1 MKHRP
6 EPDIIRL
13 SNISENRFL
22 TGQTEFGVENESSPQ
37 KTFSSLLFSS
47 LLFSSLLFSS
57 LLFSSAAR
65 AAGEGSGRGP
75 YVQADLAYA
84 YEHITHDYP
93 EPAGAK
99 KGKISTV
106 SDYFRNIR
114 THSIHPRVS
123 VGYDFG
129 GWRIAADYARYR
141 KWNDSKYSVSIKELK
156 ENKGENINVA
166 QYLKTENQENGSFHA
181 VSSLGLSAVYDF
193 KLNDKFKP
201 YIGARVA
208 YGHIRHQH
216 RSVEQETTIVTTYLQ
231 SGKPSPIIRGPTP
244 KPAHQESNSIR
255 RVGLGVIAGVGFDIT
270 PNLTL
275 DAGYRYHNWGRLEN
289 TRFKTHEASLG
300 VRYRF

>member
-1 MKHRP
+1 M
-6 EPDIIRL
+6 
-13 SNISENRFL
+13 SESK
-22 TGQTEFGVENESSPQ
+22 NESSP
-37 KTFSSLLFSS
+37 KKLLFSS

-57 LLFSSAAR
+57 LLFSSAAQ
-65 AAGEGSGRGP
+65 AASEGNGRGP

-84 YEHITHDYP
+84 AERITHDYP
-93 EPAGAK
+93 KPTDPS

-141 KWNDSKYSVSIKELK
+141 KWNNSKYSVNIKELK
-156 ENKGENINVA
+156 NNNKK
-166 QYLKTENQENGSFHA
+166 KTENQENGSFHA

-208 YGHIRHQH
+208 YGHVRHSIDSTKKITAGAGGAGSPV
-216 RSVEQETTIVTTYLQ
+216 R
-231 SGKPSPIIRGPTP
+231 PSYKSTQD
-244 KPAHQESNSIR
+244 AHYQSNSIR

-270 PNLTL
+270 PKLTL
-275 DAGYRYHNWGRLEN
+275 DTGYRYHNWGRLEN

>member
-1 MKHRP
+1 
-6 EPDIIRL
+6 
-13 SNISENRFL
+13 
-22 TGQTEFGVENESSPQ
+22 SPQ

-57 LLFSSAAR
+57 LLFSSLLFSSLLFSSAAQ
-65 AAGEGSGRGP
+65 AASEGNGRGP

-84 YEHITHDYP
+84 AERITHDYP
-93 EPAGAK
+93 EPTDPK

-141 KWNDSKYSVSIKELK
+141 KWNNNKYSVNI
-156 ENKGENINVA
+156 ENVKKHDNGNRIDR
-166 QYLKTENQENGSFHA
+166 KTENQENGTFHA
-181 VSSLGLSAVYDF
+181 VSSLGLSAIYDF
-193 KLNDKFKP
+193 QINDKFKP
-201 YIGARVA
+201 YIGVRVG
-208 YGHIRHQH
+208 YGHVRHGIDSTKKTKNTLTAYH
-216 RSVEQETTIVTTYLQ
+216 GAGTKPTYYDDID
-231 SGKPSPIIRGPTP
+231 SGKNQKNTYRQNRS
-244 KPAHQESNSIR
+244 SR
-255 RVGLGVIAGVGFDIT
+255 RLGFGAMAGVGIDVA
-270 PNLTL
+270 PGLTL

>member
-1 MKHRP
+1 MNPAPK
-6 EPDIIRL
+6 
-13 SNISENRFL
+13 N
-22 TGQTEFGVENESSPQ
+22 
-37 KTFSSLLFSS
+37 FSS

-65 AAGEGSGRGP
+65 AASEDGGRGP

-84 YEHITHDYP
+84 AERITHDYP
-93 EPAGAK
+93 KPTDPS

-141 KWNDSKYSVSIKELK
+141 KWNNSKYSVSIKKLRNRY
-156 ENKGENINVA
+156 NK
-166 QYLKTENQENGSFHA
+166 KTENQENGTFHA
-181 VSSLGLSAVYDF
+181 ASSLGLSAVYDF

-208 YGHIRHQH
+208 YGHVRH
-216 RSVEQETTIVTTYLQ
+216 SIDSTKKTTGFLTTA
-231 SGKPSPIIRGPTP
+231 GARG
-244 KPAHQESNSIR
+244 
-255 RVGLGVIAGVGFDIT
+255 
-270 PNLTL
+270 
-275 DAGYRYHNWGRLEN
+275 
-289 TRFKTHEASLG
+289 
-300 VRYRF
+300 

>member
-1 MKHRP
+1 MNPARKKP
-6 EPDIIRL
+6 
-13 SNISENRFL
+13 
-22 TGQTEFGVENESSPQ
+22 
-37 KTFSSLLFSS
+37 S

-57 LLFSSAAR
+57 LLFSSAAQ
-65 AAGEGSGRGP
+65 AASEDGGRGP

-84 YEHITHDYP
+84 AERITHDYP
-93 EPAGAK
+93 KPTDPS

-141 KWNDSKYSVSIKELK
+141 KWNNSKYSVSIKELK
-156 ENKGENINVA
+156 NNNKK
-166 QYLKTENQENGSFHA
+166 KTENQENGSFHA

-208 YGHIRHQH
+208 YGHVRHSIDSTKKITAGAGGAGSPV
-216 RSVEQETTIVTTYLQ
+216 R
-231 SGKPSPIIRGPTP
+231 PSYKSTQD
-244 KPAHQESNSIR
+244 AHHQSNSIR
-255 RVGLGVIAGVGFDIT
+255 RVGLG
-270 PNLTL
+270 
-275 DAGYRYHNWGRLEN
+275 
-289 TRFKTHEASLG
+289 
-300 VRYRF
+300 

>member
-1 MKHRP
+1 MELICIRP
-6 EPDIIRL
+6 TK
-13 SNISENRFL
+13 N
-22 TGQTEFGVENESSPQ
+22 
-37 KTFSSLLFSS
+37 FSSLLFSS

-65 AAGEGSGRGP
+65 AAGEDHGRGP

-84 YEHITHDYP
+84 YEHITRDYP
-93 EPAGAK
+93 DAAGANQGK
-99 KGKISTV
+99 KISTV

-141 KWNDSKYSVSIKELK
+141 KWNNNKYSVSIKELLRND
-156 ENKGENINVA
+156 NKNSGGKLNIKT
-166 QYLKTENQENGSFHA
+166 QKTEHQENGTFHA

-193 KLNDKFKP
+193 DTGSRFKP
-201 YIGARVA
+201 YAGVRVA
-208 YGHIRHQH
+208 YGHVRHQV
-216 RSVEQETTIVTTYLQ
+216 RSVQQETVAVTTYP
-231 SGKPSPIIRGPTP
+231 KEKNVVPSVTTDGSIS
-244 KPAHQESNSIR
+244 KPAYHESRSISS
-255 RVGLGVIAGVGFDIT
+255 LGFGAVAGVGIDIT
-270 PNLTL
+270 PKLTL

>member
-1 MKHRP
+1 
-6 EPDIIRL
+6 
-13 SNISENRFL
+13 
-22 TGQTEFGVENESSPQ
+22 T
-37 KTFSSLLFSS
+37 FSS

-57 LLFSSAAR
+57 LLFSSAAQ
-65 AAGEGSGRGP
+65 AASEDGGRGP

-93 EPAGAK
+93 EPTAQK

-141 KWNDSKYSVSIKELK
+141 KWNNNKYSVNTKK
-156 ENKGENINVA
+156 VGEKNNGNTNVA
-166 QYLKTENQENGSFHA
+166 QYLKAENQENGTFHA
-181 VSSLGLSAVYDF
+181 ASSLGLSAVYDF
-193 KLNDKFKP
+193 DTGSRFKP
-201 YIGARVA
+201 YAGVRVA
-208 YGHIRHQH
+208 YGHVKHQV
-216 RSVEQETTIVTTYLQ
+216 RSVESETTIVLSTPKGVQTPGRHIQ
-231 SGKPSPIIRGPTP
+231 GPTK
-244 KPAHQESNSIR
+244 KPAHHESRSISS
-255 RVGLGVIAGVGFDIT
+255 LGFGAVAGVGIDIT

-300 VRYRF
+300 MRYRF

>member
-1 MKHRP
+1 MNPARKKP
-6 EPDIIRL
+6 
-13 SNISENRFL
+13 
-22 TGQTEFGVENESSPQ
+22 
-37 KTFSSLLFSS
+37 S

-57 LLFSSAAR
+57 LLFSSAAQ
-65 AAGEGSGRGP
+65 AASEDGGRGP

-84 YEHITHDYP
+84 AERITHDYP
-93 EPAGAK
+93 KPTAQK
-99 KGKISTV
+99 KDTISTV

-141 KWNDSKYSVSIKELK
+141 KWNNSKYSVSIKELK
-156 ENKGENINVA
+156 NNNNNKK
-166 QYLKTENQENGSFHA
+166 KTENQENGSFHA

-208 YGHIRHQH
+208 YGHVRH
-216 RSVEQETTIVTTYLQ
+216 SISTKKTTEFLTVASNRVTVPGTYKV
-231 SGKPSPIIRGPTP
+231 STTP
-244 KPAHQESNSIR
+244 GAHQESDSIR

>member
-1 MKHRP
+1 MQPAKN
-6 EPDIIRL
+6 L
-13 SNISENRFL
+13 
-22 TGQTEFGVENESSPQ
+22 
-37 KTFSSLLFSS
+37 

-57 LLFSSAAR
+57 LLFSSAAQ
-65 AAGEGSGRGP
+65 AASEDGGRGP

-84 YEHITHDYP
+84 YEHITRDYP
-93 EPAGAK
+93 DAAGANQGK
-99 KGKISTV
+99 KISTV

-141 KWNDSKYSVSIKELK
+141 KWNDNKYSVDIKEL
-156 ENKGENINVA
+156 ENKNKNKRD
-166 QYLKTENQENGSFHA
+166 LKTENQENGSFHA

-208 YGHIRHQH
+208 YGHVRHSIDSTKKTAKTLTSSYGNGEPTVYTEENTQNAH
-216 RSVEQETTIVTTYLQ
+216 R
-231 SGKPSPIIRGPTP
+231 
-244 KPAHQESNSIR
+244 ESDSIR

-270 PNLTL
+270 PKLTL

-300 VRYRF
+300 MRYRF

>member
-1 MKHRP
+1 MNPARKKP
-6 EPDIIRL
+6 
-13 SNISENRFL
+13 
-22 TGQTEFGVENESSPQ
+22 
-37 KTFSSLLFSS
+37 S

-65 AAGEGSGRGP
+65 AASEDGGRGP

-84 YEHITHDYP
+84 AERITHDYP
-93 EPAGAK
+93 KPTDPS

-141 KWNDSKYSVSIKELK
+141 KWNNSKYSVSIKELK
-156 ENKGENINVA
+156 NNNKKK
-166 QYLKTENQENGSFHA
+166 KTENQENGSFHA

-208 YGHIRHQH
+208 YGHVRH
-216 RSVEQETTIVTTYLQ
+216 SIDSTKKITA
-231 SGKPSPIIRGPTP
+231 GAGGAGSPVRPFYKSTQD
-244 KPAHQESNSIR
+244 AHHQSNSIR

-270 PNLTL
+270 PKLTL
-275 DAGYRYHNWGRLEN
+275 DTGYRYHNWGRLEN

>member
-1 MKHRP
+1 RKKP
-6 EPDIIRL
+6 
-13 SNISENRFL
+13 
-22 TGQTEFGVENESSPQ
+22 
-37 KTFSSLLFSS
+37 S

-57 LLFSSAAR
+57 LLFSSAAQ
-65 AAGEGSGRGP
+65 AASEDGGRGP

-84 YEHITHDYP
+84 AERITHDYP
-93 EPAGAK
+93 EPTGTK
-99 KGKISTV
+99 KGTISTV

-141 KWNDSKYSVSIKELK
+141 KWNNSKYSVSIKELK
-156 ENKGENINVA
+156 NNNKK
-166 QYLKTENQENGSFHA
+166 KTENQENGSFHA

-208 YGHIRHQH
+208 YGHVRHSIDSTKKITAGAGGAGSPV
-216 RSVEQETTIVTTYLQ
+216 R
-231 SGKPSPIIRGPTP
+231 PSYKSTQD
-244 KPAHQESNSIR
+244 AHHQSNSIR

-270 PNLTL
+270 PKLTL
-275 DAGYRYHNWGRLEN
+275 D
-289 TRFKTHEASLG
+289 
-300 VRYRF
+300 

>member
-1 MKHRP
+1 MNPARKKP
-6 EPDIIRL
+6 SL
-13 SNISENRFL
+13 
-22 TGQTEFGVENESSPQ
+22 
-37 KTFSSLLFSS
+37 FSSLLFSS

-57 LLFSSAAR
+57 LLFPSAAQ
-65 AAGEGSGRGP
+65 AASEGNGRGP

-84 YEHITHDYP
+84 YEHITRDYP
-93 EPAGAK
+93 DAAGANQGK
-99 KGKISTV
+99 KISTV
-106 SDYFRNIR
+106 SDYFKNIR

-141 KWNDSKYSVSIKELK
+141 KWNNNKYSVNI
-156 ENKGENINVA
+156 ENVQKHDNGNRIDR
-166 QYLKTENQENGSFHA
+166 KTENQENGSFHA

-193 KLNDKFKP
+193 RPNDKFKP

-208 YGHIRHQH
+208 YGHVRHSIDSTKKTTEFVTSAGAPGGAPTVYSPHKNTQDDH
-216 RSVEQETTIVTTYLQ
+216 RE
-231 SGKPSPIIRGPTP
+231 GD
-244 KPAHQESNSIR
+244 SIR

-300 VRYRF
+300 MRYRF

>member
-1 MKHRP
+1 MQPAK
-6 EPDIIRL
+6 
-13 SNISENRFL
+13 N
-22 TGQTEFGVENESSPQ
+22 
-37 KTFSSLLFSS
+37 LLFSS

-57 LLFSSAAR
+57 LLFSSAAQ
-65 AAGEGSGRGP
+65 AASEDGGRGP

-84 YEHITHDYP
+84 AERITHDYP
-93 EPAGAK
+93 EATAQK
-99 KGKISTV
+99 KGTTISTV

-141 KWNDSKYSVSIKELK
+141 KWNNSKYSVSIKELK
-156 ENKGENINVA
+156 SKSKSKSKRE
-166 QYLKTENQENGSFHA
+166 LKTVNQENGTFHA

-208 YGHIRHQH
+208 YGHVRH
-216 RSVEQETTIVTTYLQ
+216 SISTKKTTEFLTTASTPDAV
-231 SGKPSPIIRGPTP
+231 SGAYKVSRTP
-244 KPAHQESNSIR
+244 GAHQESNSIR

>member
-1 MKHRP
+1 MQPAK
-6 EPDIIRL
+6 
-13 SNISENRFL
+13 N
-22 TGQTEFGVENESSPQ
+22 
-37 KTFSSLLFSS
+37 LLFSS

-57 LLFSSAAR
+57 LLFSSAAQ
-65 AAGEGSGRGP
+65 AASEGNGRGP

-84 YEHITHDYP
+84 AERITHDYP
-93 EPAGAK
+93 EPTGAK
-99 KGKISTV
+99 KGTTISTV

-141 KWNDSKYSVSIKELK
+141 KWNNSKYSVSIKELK
-156 ENKGENINVA
+156 NNNNNKKK
-166 QYLKTENQENGSFHA
+166 KTENQENGSFHA

-208 YGHIRHQH
+208 YGHVRH
-216 RSVEQETTIVTTYLQ
+216 SISTKKTTEFLTVAGARVTVPGTYKV
-231 SGKPSPIIRGPTP
+231 STTP
-244 KPAHQESNSIR
+244 GAHQESNSIR

-270 PNLTL
+270 P
-275 DAGYRYHNWGRLEN
+275 
-289 TRFKTHEASLG
+289 
-300 VRYRF
+300 

>member
-1 MKHRP
+1 MNPARKKP
-6 EPDIIRL
+6 
-13 SNISENRFL
+13 
-22 TGQTEFGVENESSPQ
+22 
-37 KTFSSLLFSS
+37 SLLFSS
-47 LLFSSLLFSS
+47 LLFSSLLFP
-57 LLFSSAAR
+57 SAAQ
-65 AAGEGSGRGP
+65 AASEGNGRGP

-84 YEHITHDYP
+84 AERITHDYP
-93 EPAGAK
+93 EPTGAK
-99 KGKISTV
+99 KGKLSTV

-114 THSIHPRVS
+114 THSVHPRVS

-141 KWNDSKYSVSIKELK
+141 KWNNSKYSVSIKELK
-156 ENKGENINVA
+156 NNKKKKK
-166 QYLKTENQENGSFHA
+166 KTENQENGSFHA

-208 YGHIRHQH
+208 YGHVRH
-216 RSVEQETTIVTTYLQ
+216 SISTKKTTEFLTTA
-231 SGKPSPIIRGPTP
+231 GSPGVVPGGYKVSTTP
-244 KPAHQESNSIR
+244 GAHQESNSIR

>member
-1 MKHRP
+1 MQPAK
-6 EPDIIRL
+6 
-13 SNISENRFL
+13 N
-22 TGQTEFGVENESSPQ
+22 
-37 KTFSSLLFSS
+37 LLFSS

-57 LLFSSAAR
+57 LLFSSAAQ
-65 AAGEGSGRGP
+65 AASEGNGRGP

-84 YEHITHDYP
+84 AERITHDYP
-93 EPAGAK
+93 EPTGAK

-141 KWNDSKYSVSIKELK
+141 KWNNSKYSVNTKK
-156 ENKGENINVA
+156 VGENKDNKKRITVTR
-166 QYLKTENQENGSFHA
+166 YLKAENQENGTFHA
-181 VSSLGLSAVYDF
+181 ASSLGLSAVYDF
-193 KLNDKFKP
+193 DTGSRFKP
-201 YIGARVA
+201 YAGVRVA
-208 YGHIRHQH
+208 YGHVKHQV
-216 RSVEQETTIVTTYLQ
+216 RSVESETTIVLSTPKGVQ
-231 SGKPSPIIRGPTP
+231 APGRHIQGPTN
-244 KPAHQESNSIR
+244 KPAHHESRSISS
-255 RVGLGVIAGVGFDIT
+255 LGFGAVAGVGIDIT

-275 DAGYRYHNWGRLEN
+275 DTGYRYHNWGRLEN